1 MPTIEL
7 VAYTYPCELSEQI
20 WALWMRANGTDT
32 LLDSSEKLNAFLL
45 QESRDLLK
53 LARRHS
59 GRGKHQVLE
68 RLPTAGRLVR
78 LNCPVRHLCQ
88 RMRN

>member
-1 MPTIEL
+1 MLHKEKVCESVWSVVGDLIE
-7 VAYTYPCELSEQI
+7 VAAPKEATARNI
-20 WALWMRANGTDT
+20 
-32 LLDSSEKLNAFLL
+32 FL